1 MIDGLENNPVQHVTN
16 SSDHPETNIGTFT
29 THQIGNLDLTLHS
42 HSLKAGS
49 LLCIPEEASLENY
62 MRVYKE
68 QVNKQLTTV
77 ASAKDDVEALKETN
91 MVLTGLTKQLLEQND
106 VLVSSLVDVAR
117 EGECRAVQMQKRLR
131 ESAQATKDVV
141 LTMSDWG
148 EEIRDLIIRKC
159 QAENLIHEAETSLSA
174 LRNEN
179 HSLKEYNENLW
190 HDIQSLLNIIK
201 EARSSGH
208 WEMGLVTFCEI
219 SPEDVFGPICRLS
232 AKHHPDPFLR
242 HDNNSTDDLVLLE
255 QPLAEESVLY
265 KPDHVGSMSEPQSP
279 RCSSDDNE
287 QGILNGN
294 APSSMAESLKEHSSA
309 HNEAPCLSECHDL
322 LTPAVDTTKILCN
335 GFTKSNEESMEGHSG
350 GSVVLEQEQSQCTGL
365 KREYRSVCQDGLLKG
380 RPPSRAR
387 SLLNGLQGS
396 SPEEPYDTPCGPYS
410 PADCKRVL
418 FPSSPPAKGSDC
430 FPVAEPSKVN
440 CAAQT
445 EEKETSSVVM
455 GTQTDFL
462 SETCLPSGNEV
473 RGQELGSLR
482 ERLNLALQDE
492 YRSVCQDGLLKGR
505 PPSRA
510 RSLLNGLQGSSPEE
524 PYDTP
529 CGPYSPADCK
539 RVLFP
544 SSPPAKGSDCF
555 PVAEPSKVNCA
566 AQTEE
571 KETSSVVMGTQTDF
585 LSETCLPSG
594 NEVRDQELGSLR
606 ERLNLALQD
615 AQSKTLLAMQL
626 QAHLDASAMQ
636 VELRDQ
642 ALQNLEKKLTM
653 SRENCDH
660 LKKDMIS
667 VRFELEEAQQAIE
680 KERTLRAQSVAEA
693 EQLTLTV
700 QHLREALVSS
710 KRAMEEARRSSK
722 DDTVTHNN
730 LSRVHDI

>member
-1 MIDGLENNPVQHVTN
+1 
-16 SSDHPETNIGTFT
+16 
-29 THQIGNLDLTLHS
+29 
-42 HSLKAGS
+42 
-49 LLCIPEEASLENY
+49 
-62 MRVYKE
+62 
-68 QVNKQLTTV
+68 
-77 ASAKDDVEALKETN
+77 
-91 MVLTGLTKQLLEQND
+91 MVLTVLTKQLLEQND

-159 QAENLIHEAETSLSA
+159 QAENLIHEAETSLLA

-179 HSLKEYNENLW
+179 HSLKDYNENLW

-201 EARSSGH
+201 EARTSGH

-232 AKHHPDPFLR
+232 AKHPPDPLLR
-242 HDNNSTDDLVLLE
+242 HDNYSTDDLVLLQ
-255 QPLAEESVLY
+255 QPLAEESVSH
-265 KPDHVGSMSEPQSP
+265 KPDHVDSMREPQSP
-279 RCSSDDNE
+279 SCSSDDNE

-294 APSSMAESLKEHSSA
+294 APSSMAKSLKEHSSA
-309 HNEAPCLSECHDL
+309 HNEAPCLSECRDL
-322 LTPAVDTTKILCN
+322 TAAVDTTNILCN
-335 GFTKSNEESMEGHSG
+335 GFTKGNEESMEGHSG

-365 KREYRSVCQDGLLKG
+365 KREHRSVCQDGLLKG

-396 SPEEPYDTPCGPYS
+396 LPEEPYETPYGPYS
-410 PADCKRVL
+410 PADCKHVL
-418 FPSSPPAKGSDC
+418 FASSPPAKGLDC

-462 SETCLPSGNEV
+462 LETCLPSG
-473 RGQELGSLR
+473 
-482 ERLNLALQDE
+482 D
-492 YRSVCQDGLLKGR
+492 
-505 PPSRA
+505 
-510 RSLLNGLQGSSPEE
+510 
-524 PYDTP
+524 
-529 CGPYSPADCK
+529 
-539 RVLFP
+539 
-544 SSPPAKGSDCF
+544 
-555 PVAEPSKVNCA
+555 
-566 AQTEE
+566 
-571 KETSSVVMGTQTDF
+571 
-585 LSETCLPSG
+585 
-594 NEVRDQELGSLR
+594 EVRDQELGSLR
-606 ERLNLALQD
+606 ERLNLAIQD

-710 KRAMEEARRSSK
+710 KKAMEEARRSSK

>member
-16 SSDHPETNIGTFT
+16 SSDHPETNIGTFA

-68 QVNKQLTTV
+68 QVNKQLTAV
-77 ASAKDDVEALKETN
+77 ASAKDDVEALKEKN
-91 MVLTGLTKQLLEQND
+91 MVLTVLTKQLLEQND
-106 VLVSSLVDVAR
+106 VLVSSLGDVAR

-159 QAENLIHEAETSLSA
+159 QAESLIHEAETSLLA

-179 HSLKEYNENLW
+179 HSLKDYNENLW

-201 EARSSGH
+201 EARASGH

-232 AKHHPDPFLR
+232 AKHPPDPFLR
-242 HDNNSTDDLVLLE
+242 HDNCTDDLVLLE
-255 QPLAEESVLY
+255 QPLAEESVSH
-265 KPDHVGSMSEPQSP
+265 KPDHVDSMSVPQSP
-279 RCSSDDNE
+279 SCSSDDNE
-287 QGILNGN
+287 QGISNGN

-309 HNEAPCLSECHDL
+309 HSEAPCLSECSD
-322 LTPAVDTTKILCN
+322 LTPAVDTTNILCN
-335 GFTKSNEESMEGHSG
+335 GFTKSNEESMEGYSE

-365 KREYRSVCQDGLLKG
+365 KREHRSVCQDGLLKG

-396 SPEEPYDTPCGPYS
+396 LPEEPYDTPCGPYS
-410 PADCKRVL
+410 PADCRRVL
-418 FPSSPPAKGSDC
+418 FA
-430 FPVAEPSKVN
+430 
-440 CAAQT
+440 
-445 EEKETSSVVM
+445 
-455 GTQTDFL
+455 
-462 SETCLPSGNEV
+462 
-473 RGQELGSLR
+473 
-482 ERLNLALQDE
+482 
-492 YRSVCQDGLLKGR
+492 
-505 PPSRA
+505 
-510 RSLLNGLQGSSPEE
+510 
-524 PYDTP
+524 
-529 CGPYSPADCK
+529 
-539 RVLFP
+539 

-606 ERLNLALQD
+606 ERLNLAIQD

-667 VRFELEEAQQAIE
+667 IQFELQEAQQAIE
-680 KERTLRAQSVAEA
+680 KERTLRAQSIAEA

-700 QHLREALVSS
+700 HHLREALVSC

-722 DDTVTHNN
+722 DDTVTQNN

>member
-1 MIDGLENNPVQHVTN
+1 
-16 SSDHPETNIGTFT
+16 
-29 THQIGNLDLTLHS
+29 
-42 HSLKAGS
+42 
-49 LLCIPEEASLENY
+49 

-68 QVNKQLTTV
+68 QVNKQLTAV

-91 MVLTGLTKQLLEQND
+91 MILTVLTKQLLEQND

-159 QAENLIHEAETSLSA
+159 QAENLIHEAETSLLA

-179 HSLKEYNENLW
+179 HSLKDYNENLW

-201 EARSSGH
+201 EARTSGH

-232 AKHHPDPFLR
+232 AKHPPDPFLR
-242 HDNNSTDDLVLLE
+242 HDNNCADDLVLLE
-255 QPLAEESVLY
+255 QPLAEESVSH
-265 KPDHVGSMSEPQSP
+265 KPDHVDSTSEPQSP
-279 RCSSDDNE
+279 SCSSDDNK
-287 QGILNGN
+287 QGISNGN
-294 APSSMAESLKEHSSA
+294 APSSVAESLKEHSSA
-309 HNEAPCLSECHDL
+309 HNEAPCLSECSD
-322 LTPAVDTTKILCN
+322 LTPAVDTTNILCN
-335 GFTKSNEESMEGHSG
+335 GFTKSNEESMEGHSE

-365 KREYRSVCQDGLLKG
+365 KREHRSVCQDGLLKG
-380 RPPSRAR
+380 RPPSQAR

-396 SPEEPYDTPCGPYS
+396 LPEEPYDTPCGPYL

-418 FPSSPPAKGSDC
+418 FASSPPAKGSDC

-445 EEKETSSVVM
+445 EEKE
-455 GTQTDFL
+455 
-462 SETCLPSGNEV
+462 
-473 RGQELGSLR
+473 
-482 ERLNLALQDE
+482 A
-492 YRSVCQDGLLKGR
+492 
-505 PPSRA
+505 
-510 RSLLNGLQGSSPEE
+510 
-524 PYDTP
+524 
-529 CGPYSPADCK
+529 
-539 RVLFP
+539 
-544 SSPPAKGSDCF
+544 
-555 PVAEPSKVNCA
+555 
-566 AQTEE
+566 
-571 KETSSVVMGTQTDF
+571 SSVVMGTQTDF

-606 ERLNLALQD
+606 ERLNLAIQD

-667 VRFELEEAQQAIE
+667 VRFELQEAQQVIE

-710 KRAMEEARRSSK
+710 KRAMDEARRSSK
-722 DDTVTHNN
+722 DDTVTQNN